1 MHSYQTL
8 AATTMVTRI
17 IDELQGAESFLHPAV
32 VADWMESHGLAIEDV
47 LAADRNILLAQV
59 SALLDRDL
67 RYRMRDAA

>member
-17 IDELQGAESFLHPAV
+17 IDELQGTESFSHPAV

-67 RYRMRDAA
+67 RYRLRDAA